1 MAGVESPSLAV
12 IPAAGLGSRMA
23 EIAVDGCK
31 ELLEIDGITML
42 ERTIRELE
50 DAGIQRIIV
59 ISSPSKQSI
68 DEACHLRGIEVV
80 HQQEPN
86 GLVDAVLCA
95 KEYYGNSPIVV
106 ALPDVLITSS
116 NVTHDLIQAYRGNTI
131 LATVEAATPWCDFLC
146 DTGRVIKMEE
156 QQIRVLAEKNKNEKF
171 PVGEIRIMG
180 RYIWNSEF
188 MNRCQDGEIPA
199 LQELAELGMLDACNV
214 ITEYI
219 DVGLPDGYSYA
230 QSLFN
235 Q

>member
-1 MAGVESPSLAV
+1 MAGVESPTLAV

-23 EIAVDGCK
+23 DLIVDGCK
-31 ELLEIDGITML
+31 ELLEIGGITML

-50 DAGIQRIIV
+50 EAGIQRIIV

-68 DEACHLRGIEVV
+68 DEACHLRGVEVV
-80 HQQEPN
+80 HQQEPR

-106 ALPDVLITSS
+106 ALPDVLIPSN
-116 NVTHDLIQAYRGNTI
+116 NVTQDIIQAYRGNTI
-131 LATVEAATPWCDFLC
+131 LATVEAAAPWCDLLC
-146 DTGRVIKMEE
+146 DTGRVIKMVDH
-156 QQIRVLAEKNKNEKF
+156 QIRELAEKNKNEKF
-171 PVGEIRIMG
+171 PLGEIRIMG

-188 MNRCQDGEIPA
+188 MDRCGEGEIPA
-199 LQELAELGMLDACNV
+199 LQELAKLGKLDACNV

-235 Q
+235 R